1 VFQVA
6 VDRHVR
12 DRTVGRTRFE
22 FAQRDVGSAD
32 IVAHPTQSGK
42 AWVSS
47 VATTALDLAVD
58 VSRGGGIDNVAT
70 VLVELADQDAFDP
83 SEIARAAVRYPAV
96 AGRRVGYLLERFADR
111 RDLASLHDAVGD
123 AVGTP
128 SRLDPRGFPSG
139 PVDRRWMLYLN
150 REVEPDV

>member
-1 VFQVA
+1 
-6 VDRHVR
+6 
-12 DRTVGRTRFE
+12 
-22 FAQRDVGSAD
+22 
-32 IVAHPTQSGK
+32 
-42 AWVSS
+42 
-47 VATTALDLAVD
+47 
-58 VSRGGGIDNVAT
+58 
-70 VLVELADQDAFDP
+70 VELADQDAFDP